1 MIAPTIRH
9 RVALTGIGAVTPIG
23 TGVREFW
30 EGVRTGRRGVRP
42 LTRFDASAL
51 RTRIA
56 GEIPAFDPAAFFSP
70 KRAGRMD
77 RFAQLSIAAAQLAI
91 EDAGLRIGEGY
102 MAVPETDVGV
112 TIGSALGG
120 VPSAEA
126 DHVLFLESGIKSVP
140 PSLAI
145 RVFAGAGACNVAIA
159 FGARGPVLGNSN
171 SCASG
176 AIAIGEAYR
185 AIRNGDARAMIAGGV
200 EAPLAP
206 LTFAAF
212 TVIKAMSTLNDEPAR
227 ASRPFDAKRDGFV
240 MAEGAAILVLEE
252 LGSALRR
259 DARIYAEIAGFA
271 TTNDAFHMTA
281 PEPQGRDAARA
292 MRLALRDAG
301 LTTEEVEAVNA
312 HGSST
317 VLNDRTETLAI
328 KEVLGARARRVP
340 VSGTKGLHAHA
351 LGASGAMEAAI
362 ASLSVSE
369 GFLPPTANLDHP
381 DPECDLDYVPGV
393 GRTVPVRTL
402 ISNSFGFGGTNAC
415 LVFKSVNS

>member
-1 MIAPTIRH
+1 MIAPVVRR
-9 RVALTGIGAVTPIG
+9 RVAITGIGAVTPIG
-23 TGVREFW
+23 TGRREFW
-30 EGVRTGRRGVRP
+30 EGVRTSRRGVRA

-56 GEIPAFDPAAFFSP
+56 GEIPDFDLASFFSP

-77 RFAQLSIAAAQLAI
+77 RFSQLSIAAAQLAL
-91 EDAGLRIGEGY
+91 EDSGLAIGEGLH
-102 MAVPETDVGV
+102 AIPETEMGV

-120 VPSAEA
+120 VPSAEG
-126 DHVLFLESGIKSVP
+126 DHAAFLQSGLRAVP
-140 PSLAI
+140 PSLAT

-159 FGARGPVLGNSN
+159 FSARGPVIGNSN

-176 AIAIGEAYR
+176 AIAIGEAFR
-185 AIRNGDARAMIAGGV
+185 AIRNGDALAMITGGV

-212 TVIKAMSTLNDEPAR
+212 TVIKAMSTSNEDPAK
-227 ASRPFDAKRDGFV
+227 ASRPFDARRDGFV
-240 MAEGAAILVLEE
+240 MAEGAAILILED
-252 LGSALRR
+252 LAHALRR
-259 DARIYAEIAGFA
+259 DATIYAEIAGFA

-281 PEPQGRDAARA
+281 PQPQGRDAARA
-292 MRLALRDAG
+292 MRLAIRDAA
-301 LTTEEVEAVNA
+301 LTIDEIEAINA

-328 KEVLGARARRVP
+328 KEVLGQRARRVP

-362 ASLSVSE
+362 AALSVSE

-381 DPECDLDYVPGV
+381 DPECDLDYVPRV
-393 GRTVPVRTL
+393 GRSGAVRTM

-415 LVFKSVNS
+415 LVLKTVAT

>member
-1 MIAPTIRH
+1 VIAPTTRR
-9 RVALTGIGAVTPIG
+9 RVAITGIGAVTPIG
-23 TGVREFW
+23 TGRRAFW
-30 EGVRTGRRGVRP
+30 DGVRSGRRGVGP
-42 LTRFDASAL
+42 ITSFDASGM

-56 GEIPAFDPAAFFSP
+56 GEIPAFDPRDYFIT

-77 RFAQLSIAAAQLAI
+77 RFAQLSIAASHLAL
-91 EDAGLRIGEGY
+91 EDSGLEIGAGPDAI
-102 MAVPETDVGV
+102 PETDLGV

-126 DHVLFLESGIKSVP
+126 DHAAFLESGLKSVP

-159 FGARGPVLGNSN
+159 FHARGPVLGNSN

-176 AIAIGEAYR
+176 AIAIGEAFR
-185 AIRNGDARAMIAGGV
+185 AIRDGEARAMITGGV

-212 TVIKAMSTLNDEPAR
+212 TVIKAMSTSNEDPAG
-227 ASRPFDAKRDGFV
+227 ASRPFDARRDGFV
-240 MAEGAAILVLEE
+240 MAEGASILILED
-252 LGSALRR
+252 LAHALRR
-259 DARIYAEIAGFA
+259 DARIYAELVGFA

-281 PEPQGRDAARA
+281 PQPEGRDAARA
-292 MRLALRDAG
+292 MRLALADAH
-301 LTTEEVEAVNA
+301 LSPEEVEAVNA

-317 VLNDRTETLAI
+317 VLNDRTETMAI
-328 KEVLGARARRVP
+328 KAVLGERARRVP

-351 LGASGAMEAAI
+351 LGATGALEAAI
-362 ASLSVSE
+362 AAMSVAE
-369 GFLPPTANLDHP
+369 GYLPATANLDHP
-381 DPECDLDYVPGV
+381 DPECDLDYVPRI
-393 GRTVPVRTL
+393 GRTGPVRTV

-415 LVFKSVNS
+415 LVLQALET

>member
-1 MIAPTIRH
+1 VIAPTTRR
-9 RVALTGIGAVTPIG
+9 RVAITGIGAVTPIG
-23 TGVREFW
+23 TGRREFW
-30 EGVRTGRRGVRP
+30 DGVRTGRRGVGP
-42 LTRFDASAL
+42 ITSFDASGM

-56 GEIPAFDPAAFFSP
+56 GEIPAFDPRDYFITR
-70 KRAGRMD
+70 RAGRMD
-77 RFAQLSIAAAQLAI
+77 RFAQLSIAASHLAL
-91 EDAGLRIGEGY
+91 EDSGLRIGEGPD
-102 MAVPETDVGV
+102 AISETDFGV

-126 DHVLFLESGIKSVP
+126 DHAAFLESGLKSVP

-159 FGARGPVLGNSN
+159 FHARGPVLGNSN

-176 AIAIGEAYR
+176 AIAIGEAFR
-185 AIRNGDARAMIAGGV
+185 AIRDGDARAMITGGV

-212 TVIKAMSTLNDEPAR
+212 TVIKAMSTSNEDPAG
-227 ASRPFDAKRDGFV
+227 ASRPFDARRDGFV
-240 MAEGAAILVLEE
+240 MAEGASILVLED
-252 LGSALRR
+252 LAHALKR
-259 DARIYAEIAGFA
+259 DARIYAELVGFA

-281 PEPQGRDAARA
+281 PQPRGRDAARA
-292 MRLALRDAG
+292 MRLALADAR
-301 LTTEEVEAVNA
+301 LSPDEVEAVNA

-317 VLNDRTETLAI
+317 VLNDRTETMAI
-328 KEVLGARARRVP
+328 KEVLGERARRVP

-362 ASLSVSE
+362 AAMSVSE
-369 GFLPPTANLDHP
+369 GYLPATANLDHP
-381 DPECDLDYVPGV
+381 DPECDLDYVPRI
-393 GRTVPVRTL
+393 GRTGPVRTL

-415 LVFKSVNS
+415 LVLQALET

>member
-9 RVALTGIGAVTPIG
+9 RVAVTGIGVVTPIG
-23 TGVREFW
+23 TGKREFW
-30 EGVRTGRRGVRP
+30 EGVRSGRRGVGP
-42 LTRFDASAL
+42 LTRFDASGL

-56 GEIPAFDPAAFFSP
+56 GEIPAFDFAAFFSP
-70 KRAGRMD
+70 KRAGRLD

-91 EDAGLRIGEGY
+91 EDAGLRIGEGS
-102 MAVPETDVGV
+102 MAVPETEVGV

-120 VPSAEA
+120 APSAEA
-126 DHVLFLESGIKSVP
+126 DHVIFLESGLKSVP
-140 PSLAI
+140 PSLAT

-159 FGARGPVLGNSN
+159 FNARGPVLGNSN

-176 AIAIGEAYR
+176 AIAIGEAFR
-185 AIRNGDARAMIAGGV
+185 AIRNGDARAMITGGV

-227 ASRPFDAKRDGFV
+227 ASRPFDARRDGFV

-252 LGSALRR
+252 MKSALKR
-259 DARIYAEIAGFA
+259 DARIYAEVAGFA

-281 PEPQGRDAARA
+281 PQPQGRDAARA

-301 LTTEEVEAVNA
+301 LTTDEVEAVNA

-328 KEVLGARARRVP
+328 KEVLGERARRVP

-351 LGASGAMEAAI
+351 LGATGAMEAAI

-369 GFLPPTANLDHP
+369 GYLPFTANLDHP

-393 GRTVPVRTL
+393 GRALTVRTL

-415 LVFKSVNS
+415 LVFKSVNP

>member
-9 RVALTGIGAVTPIG
+9 RVALTGIGVVTPIG
-23 TGVREFW
+23 TGKREFW
-30 EGVRTGRRGVRP
+30 EGVRSGRRGVGP

-56 GEIPAFDPAAFFSP
+56 GEIPSFDFSAFFSP
-70 KRAGRMD
+70 RRAGRMD

-102 MAVPETDVGV
+102 MAVPETEVGV

-126 DHVLFLESGIKSVP
+126 DHVIFLESGLKSVP
-140 PSLAI
+140 PSLAT

-159 FGARGPVLGNSN
+159 FNARGPVLGNSN

-176 AIAIGEAYR
+176 AIAIGEAFR
-185 AIRNGDARAMIAGGV
+185 AIRDGDARAMITGGV

-212 TVIKAMSTLNDEPAR
+212 TIIKAMSTTNDEPAR
-227 ASRPFDAKRDGFV
+227 ASRPFDARRDGFV

-252 LGSALRR
+252 MKSALKR
-259 DARIYAEIAGFA
+259 DARIYAEVAGFA

-281 PEPQGRDAARA
+281 PQPQGRDAARA

-301 LTTEEVEAVNA
+301 LTTDEIEAVNA

-328 KEVLGARARRVP
+328 KEVLGDRARRVP

-369 GFLPPTANLDHP
+369 GYLPSTANLDHP
-381 DPECDLDYVPGV
+381 DPECDLDYVPNV
-393 GRTVPVRTL
+393 GRAVAVRTL

-415 LVFKSVNS
+415 LVFKSVNP

>member
-1 MIAPTIRH
+1 VIAPTIRH
-9 RVALTGIGAVTPIG
+9 RVALTGIGMVTPIG
-23 TGVREFW
+23 TGKREFW
-30 EGVRTGRRGVRP
+30 EGVRSGRRGVGP

-56 GEIPAFDPAAFFSP
+56 GEIPSFDFSAFFSP
-70 KRAGRMD
+70 RRAGRMD

-91 EDAGLRIGEGY
+91 EDAGLRIGEGT
-102 MAVPETDVGV
+102 MAVPETEVGV

-126 DHVLFLESGIKSVP
+126 DHVMFLQSGLKSVP
-140 PSLAI
+140 PSLAT

-159 FGARGPVLGNSN
+159 FNARGPVLGNSN

-176 AIAIGEAYR
+176 AIAIGEAFR
-185 AIRNGDARAMIAGGV
+185 AIRDGDARAMITGGV

-212 TVIKAMSTLNDEPAR
+212 TIIKAMSTTNDEPAR
-227 ASRPFDAKRDGFV
+227 ASRPFDARRDGFV

-252 LGSALRR
+252 MKSALKR
-259 DARIYAEIAGFA
+259 DARIYAEVAGFA

-281 PEPQGRDAARA
+281 PQPQGRDAARA

-301 LTTEEVEAVNA
+301 LTTDEIEAVNA

-328 KEVLGARARRVP
+328 KEVLGERARRVP

-369 GFLPPTANLDHP
+369 GYLPSTANLDHP
-381 DPECDLDYVPGV
+381 DPECDLDYVPKV
-393 GRTVPVRTL
+393 GRAVTVRTI

-415 LVFKSVNS
+415 LVFKAVDT

>member
-9 RVALTGIGAVTPIG
+9 RVALTGIGMVTPIG
-23 TGVREFW
+23 TGRRDFW
-30 EGVRTGRRGVRP
+30 EGVRSGRRGVGP

-56 GEIPAFDPAAFFSP
+56 GEIPSFDFSAFFSP
-70 KRAGRMD
+70 RRAGRMD

-91 EDAGLRIGEGY
+91 EDAGLRIGEGT
-102 MAVPETDVGV
+102 MAVPETEVGV

-126 DHVLFLESGIKSVP
+126 DHVIFLESGLKSVP
-140 PSLAI
+140 PSLAT

-159 FGARGPVLGNSN
+159 FNARGPVLGNSN

-176 AIAIGEAYR
+176 AIAIGEAFR
-185 AIRNGDARAMIAGGV
+185 AIRDGDARAMITGGV

-212 TVIKAMSTLNDEPAR
+212 TIIKAMSTTNDEPAR
-227 ASRPFDAKRDGFV
+227 ASRPFDARRDGFV

-252 LGSALRR
+252 MKSALTR
-259 DARIYAEIAGFA
+259 DARIYAEVAGFA

-281 PEPQGRDAARA
+281 PQPQGRDAARA

-301 LTTEEVEAVNA
+301 LTTDEIEAVNA

-317 VLNDRTETLAI
+317 VLNDRIETLAI
-328 KEVLGARARRVP
+328 KEVLGERARRVP

-369 GFLPPTANLDHP
+369 GYLPSTANLDHP
-381 DPECDLDYVPGV
+381 DPECDLDYVPKV
-393 GRTVPVRTL
+393 GRAVTVRTI

-415 LVFKSVNS
+415 LVFKAVDT

>member
-1 MIAPTIRH
+1 MIAPALRR
-9 RVALTGIGAVTPIG
+9 RVAITGIGVVTPIG
-23 TGVREFW
+23 TGRRDFW
-30 EGVRTGRRGVRP
+30 EGVRTSRRGVGP
-42 LTRFDASAL
+42 LTRFDASSL

-56 GEIPAFDPAAFFSP
+56 GEIPGFEPSAFFRP

-77 RFAQLSIAAAQLAI
+77 RFAQLSIAAAQLAL
-91 EDAGLRIGEGY
+91 EDSGLAIGEGLH
-102 MAVPETDVGV
+102 AIPETEFGV

-126 DHVLFLESGIKSVP
+126 DHVAFLRSGPRSVP
-140 PSLAI
+140 PSLAT

-159 FGARGPVLGNSN
+159 FQARGPVLGNSN

-176 AIAIGEAYR
+176 AIAIGEAFR
-185 AIRNGDARAMIAGGV
+185 AIRDGDALAMSAGGV

-212 TVIKAMSTLNDEPAR
+212 TVIKAMSTSNEDPAK
-227 ASRPFDAKRDGFV
+227 ASRPFDARRDGFV
-240 MAEGAAILVLEE
+240 MAEGAALLILEDLAH
-252 LGSALRR
+252 ALRR
-259 DARIYAEIAGFA
+259 DATIYAEIAGFA

-281 PEPQGRDAARA
+281 PQPQGRDAARA
-292 MRLALRDAG
+292 MRLAIRDAA
-301 LTTEEVEAVNA
+301 LTTDEIEAVNA

-328 KEVLGARARRVP
+328 KEVLGERARRVP

-369 GFLPPTANLDHP
+369 GFLPATANLDHP
-381 DPECDLDYVPGV
+381 DPDCDLDYVPRV
-393 GRTVPVRTL
+393 GRAGPVRTV

-415 LVFKSVNS
+415 LVFKTTAT

>member
-1 MIAPTIRH
+1 VIAPTLKR
-9 RVALTGIGAVTPIG
+9 RVAITGIGVVTPIG
-23 TGVREFW
+23 TGRREFW
-30 EGVRTGRRGVRP
+30 DAVRASRRGVGP

-56 GEIPAFDPAAFFSP
+56 GEIPNFEPSTFFSP
-70 KRAGRMD
+70 RRAGRMD
-77 RFAQLSIAAAQLAI
+77 RFAQLSIAASHLAMQ
-91 EDAGLRIGEGY
+91 DSGLTIGDGFHSI
-102 MAVPETDVGV
+102 PETELGV

-126 DHVLFLESGIKSVP
+126 DHAAFLESGLRSVP

-176 AIAIGEAYR
+176 AIAIGEAFR
-185 AIRNGDARAMIAGGV
+185 AIRDGDARAMIAGGV
-200 EAPLAP
+200 EAPLWP

-212 TVIKAMSTLNDEPAR
+212 TVIKAMSTSNDDPAR
-227 ASRPFDAKRDGFV
+227 ASRPFDARRDGFV
-240 MAEGAAILVLEE
+240 MAEGAAILILEDMAQ
-252 LGSALRR
+252 ALRR
-259 DARIYAEIAGFA
+259 DARIYAEIGGFA

-281 PEPQGRDAARA
+281 PQPQGRDAVRA
-292 MRLALRDAG
+292 MRLAIRDAG
-301 LTTEEVEAVNA
+301 LTTEEIEAVNA

-328 KEVLGARARRVP
+328 KEVLGERARRVP

-369 GFLPPTANLDHP
+369 GFLPSTANLDHP
-381 DPECDLDYVPGV
+381 DPECDLDYVPRV
-393 GRTVPVRTL
+393 GRATSVRTV

-415 LVFKSVNS
+415 LVFKAVQA

>member
-1 MIAPTIRH
+1 VIAPTIRH
-9 RVALTGIGAVTPIG
+9 RVALTGIGVVTPIG
-23 TGVREFW
+23 TGKREFW
-30 EGVRTGRRGVRP
+30 EGVRSGRRGVGP

-56 GEIPAFDPAAFFSP
+56 GEIPGFDPAAFYSP
-70 KRAGRMD
+70 RRAGRLD
-77 RFAQLSIAAAQLAI
+77 RFAQLSIAASQLAI
-91 EDAGLRIGEGY
+91 EDAGLRIGEGS
-102 MAVPETDVGV
+102 MAVPETEVGV

-120 VPSAEA
+120 GPGAEA
-126 DHVLFLESGIKSVP
+126 DHVMFLESGLKSVP
-140 PSLAI
+140 PSLAT

-159 FGARGPVLGNSN
+159 FNARGPVLGNSN

-176 AIAIGEAYR
+176 AIAIGEAFR
-185 AIRNGDARAMIAGGV
+185 AIREGDARAMITGGV

-212 TVIKAMSTLNDEPAR
+212 TVIKAMSTMNDEPAR
-227 ASRPFDAKRDGFV
+227 ASRPFDARRDGFV
-240 MAEGAAILVLEE
+240 MAEGAAILILEQME
-252 LGSALRR
+252 SALKR
-259 DARIYAEIAGFA
+259 DARIYAEVAGFA

-281 PEPQGRDAARA
+281 PQPQGRDAARA

-301 LTTEEVEAVNA
+301 LTTDEVEAVNA

-328 KEVLGARARRVP
+328 KEVLGERARRVP

-362 ASLSVSE
+362 ACLSVSE
-369 GFLPPTANLDHP
+369 GYLPSTANLDHP
-381 DPECDLDYVPGV
+381 DPECDLDYVPRV
-393 GRTVPVRTL
+393 GRTVAVRTI

-415 LVFKSVNS
+415 LVFKAVDT

>member
-1 MIAPTIRH
+1 VIAPTIRH
-9 RVALTGIGAVTPIG
+9 RVALTGIGVVTPIG
-23 TGVREFW
+23 TGKREFW
-30 EGVRTGRRGVRP
+30 EGVRSGRRGVGP

-56 GEIPAFDPAAFFSP
+56 GEIPSFDFSAFFSP
-70 KRAGRMD
+70 RRAGRMD

-102 MAVPETDVGV
+102 MAVPETEVGV

-126 DHVLFLESGIKSVP
+126 DHVIFLESGLKSVP
-140 PSLAI
+140 PSLAT

-159 FGARGPVLGNSN
+159 FNARGPVLGNSN

-176 AIAIGEAYR
+176 AIAIGEAFR
-185 AIRNGDARAMIAGGV
+185 AIRDGDARAMITGGV

-212 TVIKAMSTLNDEPAR
+212 TIIKAMSTTNDEPAR
-227 ASRPFDAKRDGFV
+227 ASRPFDARRDGFV

-252 LGSALRR
+252 MKSALKR
-259 DARIYAEIAGFA
+259 DARIYAEVAGFA

-281 PEPQGRDAARA
+281 PQPQGRDAARA

-301 LTTEEVEAVNA
+301 LTTDEIEAVNA

-328 KEVLGARARRVP
+328 KEVLGDRARRVP

-369 GFLPPTANLDHP
+369 GYLPSTANLDHP
-381 DPECDLDYVPGV
+381 DPECDLDYVPNV
-393 GRTVPVRTL
+393 GRAVAVRTL

-415 LVFKSVNS
+415 LVFKSVNP

>member
-1 MIAPTIRH
+1 MIAPTIRR
-9 RVALTGIGAVTPIG
+9 RVALTGIGVVTPIG
-23 TGVREFW
+23 TGRREFW
-30 EGVRTGRRGVRP
+30 EGVRTNRRGVGP
-42 LTRFDASAL
+42 VTRFDASAL

-56 GEIPAFDPAAFFSP
+56 GEIPSFDPGAFFIP

-77 RFAQLSIAAAQLAI
+77 RFAQLSIAAAQLAL
-91 EDAGLRIGEGY
+91 EDSGLSIGDGVN
-102 MAVPETDVGV
+102 AVSETDLGV

-126 DHVLFLESGIKSVP
+126 DHVAFMESGLRSVP
-140 PSLAI
+140 PSLAT
-145 RVFAGAGACNVAIA
+145 RVFAGAGACNIAIS

-176 AIAIGEAYR
+176 AIAIGEAYK
-185 AIRNGDARAMIAGGV
+185 AIRDGEARVMIAGGV

-212 TVIKAMSTLNDEPAR
+212 TVIKAMSTQNDEPAR
-227 ASRPFDAKRDGFV
+227 ASRPFDARRDGFV
-240 MAEGAAILVLEE
+240 MAEGAAILILED
-252 LGSALRR
+252 LAFALRR

-281 PEPQGRDAARA
+281 PQPQGRDAARA
-292 MRLALRDAG
+292 MRLAIRDAG
-301 LTTEEVEAVNA
+301 LTTEEIEAVNA

-328 KEVLGARARRVP
+328 KEVLGERARRVP

-351 LGASGAMEAAI
+351 LGATGAMEAAI

-369 GFLPPTANLDHP
+369 GFLPATANLDHP
-381 DPECDLDYVPGV
+381 DPECDLDYVPRV
-393 GRTVPVRTL
+393 GRTGPVRTM

-415 LVFKSVNS
+415 LVFKAFHP

>member
-252 LGSALRR
+252 LGSALILV
-259 DARIYAEIAGFA
+259 AS
-271 TTNDAFHMTA
+271 
-281 PEPQGRDAARA
+281 
-292 MRLALRDAG
+292 G
-301 LTTEEVEAVNA
+301 LV
-312 HGSST
+312 
-317 VLNDRTETLAI
+317 ETLAI

-415 LVFKSVNS
+415 LVFKAVNP